1 VLRQVGL
8 IAIMAHI
15 GSFVPAR
22 RARVGLCDRVFTR
35 VGASDNLAAGMS
47 TFMVEMT
54 ETATILNGATARS
67 LVLLDEIGRGTST
80 YDGVSIAWAV
90 TEHLHSMGVRTVF
103 ATHYHELV
111 GLVDTLPRAAAF
123 NVSVKESGADIVFLH
138 RLRPGGSDRSYGVH
152 VARLA
157 GLPPAV
163 VARAARILREL
174 ESGPWGSG
182 GRGAG
187 LAERSRD
194 QLSLFGDPDGGSRRG
209 AMAAGAAG
217 PGGSSDGSAGG
228 GETSRAILE
237 RLAELRTDEM
247 TPLDALNALADLKG
261 LLDA

>member
-1 VLRQVGL
+1 
-8 IAIMAHI
+8 
-15 GSFVPAR
+15 
-22 RARVGLCDRVFTR
+22 
-35 VGASDNLAAGMS
+35 
-47 TFMVEMT
+47 
-54 ETATILNGATARS
+54 
-67 LVLLDEIGRGTST
+67 
-80 YDGVSIAWAV
+80 
-90 TEHLHSMGVRTVF
+90 MGVRTVF

-138 RLRPGGSDRSYGVH
+138 TLRPGGSDRSYGVH

-194 QLSLFGDPDGGSRRG
+194 QLSLFGDPLGGGRRG
-209 AMAAGAAG
+209 AAAADAAAT
-217 PGGSSDGSAGG
+217 GGVPEGSTGV
-228 GETSRAILE
+228 GETTRAILE
-237 RLAELRTDEM
+237 RLAELQTDEL